1 MEKNE
6 KVFKID
12 DESVVFLPE
21 DEINPPSKSLAENS
35 IIELDSI
42 TEKNN
47 DYLLIGI
54 YGNGSGLLKA
64 SFFNE
69 MKTQKN
75 AFKIK
80 FMYQGKDL
88 LKKKVLAAELY
99 QIQVNSKHILILL
112 TKNGFIDDNK
122 KYIVDYF
129 KDNKI
134 TFKETIIFESIFTK
148 DLIYSSEVKN
158 ECFYIKGRNCKLPTG
173 NLKKLPPPN
182 SIGGFAGF
190 FMNWADFND
199 MPCILLISVFNYYD
213 IGLES
218 ARVYSEGTKE
228 YEFLKGKIDDNYL
241 KTNNIDINCLNS
253 VFNEFN
259 YLKKT
264 YFS

>member
-1 MEKNE
+1 MEKDE
-6 KVFKID
+6 KVFKIE

-21 DEINPPSKSLAENS
+21 DEINPPSKTTAENS
-35 IIELDSI
+35 IIELNSI

-47 DYLLIGI
+47 DYLLIGTF
-54 YGNGSGLLKA
+54 GNGSALLKS

-80 FMYQGKDL
+80 FMYQGKDI

-99 QIQVNSKHILILL
+99 QIEASSKHILILL
-112 TKNGFIDDNK
+112 TKNGFVDDNK
-122 KYIVDYF
+122 KYIIDYF
-129 KDNKI
+129 KENKI

-148 DLIYSSEVKN
+148 DLIYYPEIKN
-158 ECFYIKGRNCKLPTG
+158 ECFYIKGRNCKLQTG

-182 SIGGFAGF
+182 AIGDFGGF
-190 FMNWADFND
+190 FMHWADFND
-199 MPCILLISVFNYYD
+199 MPCILFISVINYYD

-218 ARVYSEGTKE
+218 VRVYSEATKE
-228 YEFLKGKIDDNYL
+228 YDFLKGKIDDNYF
-241 KTNNIDINCLNS
+241 KANNININCLNS
-253 VFNEFN
+253 VFKEFN
-259 YLKKT
+259 YLKTT